1 MNDRINNS
9 NVYNWQNIT
18 WIFFH
23 KLALNQDT
31 SKNNYYEKF
40 FNSFKTIIP
49 CGICRNHY
57 IHMLNES
64 KFNLKKNINKQNLF
78 NFTIDIHNN
87 VNKNLGG
94 SSWNYH
100 KSRVHYNS
108 FFFNIG
114 NFEKFISIYVF
125 HNFKKG
131 PEKTQK
137 LFQMLLCF
145 AHIFPRYKIR
155 EKLIEYVDKLKP
167 NIQNFNS
174 WLSTYLFI
182 IRNTNRFN

>member
-131 PEKTQK
+131 PVKTDQLIK
-137 LFQMLLCF
+137 MITSFIYLIPNLNT
-145 AHIFPRYKIR
+145 RD
-155 EKLIEYVDKLKP
+155 KLIDFHNHFKLNKD
-167 NIQNFNS
+167 NFRK
-174 WLSTYLFI
+174 WICGAMLIVQSTM
-182 IRNTNRFN
+182 